1 MNLYH
6 LRYFVTLAHMEHYTR
21 AADLLAITQPSLSHA
36 ISSLESELGVKL
48 FKKNGRN
55 VTLTKYGKSFL
66 TDAEDVLQK
75 LDASVGSLQL
85 AGKGEGHIDIAFL
98 RTLGSDFVP
107 RILRRFLDENQ
118 GKQIDFALHCDKV
131 ITNEILK
138 GIKEQKYDIGFCSKI
153 NDEPLIEF
161 IPVAKQDLVVIVPP
175 DHPFASK
182 SEIHLE
188 ETLEYKQIIY
198 KSGSGLRHIIDHL
211 FDQIGAY
218 PDVSYEIVQYKDTV
232 GCVSDLLA
240 GRVDVV
246 VNDLLNQKILSQE
259 YEGAKIVCDPF
270 THAENAIAVQKG
282 KDDLLAFINECID
295 EYYADGT
302 YDTLWTKWIDASGE
316 GEEAAAA
323 EDAETA
329 E

>member
-1 MNLYH
+1 MKKISLAVFAMMMVAMLAVFAGCSSSSDTNSGTADSGTAQDNSLQNV
-6 LRYFVTLAHMEHYTR
+6 LDKGTLVLGLDDSFPPMGFRDENNNIVGFDIDLAQYI
-21 AADLLAITQPSLSHA
+21 ADK
-36 ISSLESELGVKL
+36 LGVDMEVTDME
-48 FKKNGRN
+48 FQSIVPSIQNGEYDFSIAAMYKTDERCEVVDMSKSYCDSGMILAVKEDSEYADTVKSLADCDGLKVAVKEGATSYN
-55 VTLTKYGKSFL
+55 VAQS
-66 TDAEDVLQK
+66 
-75 LDASVGSLQL
+75 
-85 AGKGEGHIDIAFL
+85 
-98 RTLGSDFVP
+98 
-107 RILRRFLDENQ
+107 FLDEN
-118 GKQIDFALHCDKV
+118 
-131 ITNEILK
+131 
-138 GIKEQKYDIGFCSKI
+138 
-153 NDEPLIEF
+153 
-161 IPVAKQDLVVIVPP
+161 
-175 DHPFASK
+175 
-182 SEIHLE
+182 
-188 ETLEYKQIIY
+188 
-198 KSGSGLRHIIDHL
+198 
-211 FDQIGAY
+211 
-218 PDVSYEIVQYKDTV
+218 PDVSYEIVQHKDTV

>member
-1 MNLYH
+1 
-6 LRYFVTLAHMEHYTR
+6 MEHYTR

-66 TDAEDVLQK
+66 TDAEDILQK

-161 IPVAKQDLVVIVPP
+161 IPVAKQDLVVIVPEVIRLLP
-175 DHPFASK
+175 NRRFIWRRHSSTSRLSISVEAVFDTS
-182 SEIHLE
+182 S
-188 ETLEYKQIIY
+188 IIY
-198 KSGSGLRHIIDHL
+198 SIRSVLIRMFPMRLRKITWL
-211 FDQIGAY
+211 
-218 PDVSYEIVQYKDTV
+218 PVLSPTVSE
-232 GCVSDLLA
+232 LLWH
-240 GRVDVV
+240 R
-246 VNDLLNQKILSQE
+246 IYRS
-259 YEGAKIVCDPF
+259 
-270 THAENAIAVQKG
+270 
-282 KDDLLAFINECID
+282 FIR
-295 EYYADGT
+295 
-302 YDTLWTKWIDASGE
+302 
-316 GEEAAAA
+316 
-323 EDAETA
+323 
-329 E
+329 

>member
-21 AADLLAITQPSLSHA
+21 SADLLAITQPSLSHA

-48 FKKNGRN
+48 FKKTAGMLPLPSMENHFLPMPKRSWKN
-55 VTLTKYGKSFL
+55 WTLPW
-66 TDAEDVLQK
+66 
-75 LDASVGSLQL
+75 GSLQL
-85 AGKGEGHIDIAFL
+85 AGKGEGRIDIAFL

-107 RILRRFLDENQ
+107 RLLRKFLDENQ
-118 GKQIDFALHCDKV
+118 GKQIDFSLHCDKV
-131 ITNEILK
+131 ITDEILK
-138 GIKEQKYDIGFCSKI
+138 GLKEQKYDIGFCSKI

-175 DHPFASK
+175 DHPLASK

-218 PDVSYEIVQYKDTV
+218 PDVSYEIAEDHVVAGFVANGFGIAVAPDIPIIHSLNLKVLPLISPSWQRNFYMATLKDAYHPPV
-232 GCVSDLLA
+232 
-240 GRVDVV
+240 VDVFKQFV
-246 VNDLLNQKILSQE
+246 IEQARNNLDYRTI
-259 YEGAKIVCDPF
+259 
-270 THAENAIAVQKG
+270 
-282 KDDLLAFINECID
+282 
-295 EYYADGT
+295 
-302 YDTLWTKWIDASGE
+302 
-316 GEEAAAA
+316 
-323 EDAETA
+323 
-329 E
+329 

>member
-1 MNLYH
+1 MHHRQLLLACGGYFLLGGNLFMNLYH
-6 LRYFVTLAHMEHYTR
+6 LRYFVTLARMEHYTR

-66 TDAEDVLQK
+66 TDAEDILQK
-75 LDASVGSLQL
+75 LDTSVGNLQL
-85 AGKGEGHIDIAFL
+85 AGKGEGRIDIAFL

-118 GKQIDFALHCDKV
+118 GKQIDFTLHCDKV
-131 ITNEILK
+131 ITDEILK
-138 GIKEQKYDIGFCSKI
+138 GLKEQKYDIGFCSKI

-175 DHPFASK
+175 DHPLASK

-218 PDVSYEIVQYKDTV
+218 PDASYEIAEDHVV
-232 GCVSDLLA
+232 A
-240 GRVDVV
+240 GFVA
-246 VNDLLNQKILSQE
+246 N
-259 YEGAKIVCDPF
+259 GF
-270 THAENAIAVQKG
+270 GIAVAPDISIIHSLNLKVLPLVSPTWQRNFYMATL
-282 KDDLLAFINECID
+282 KDAYHPPVVDIFKQFVIDQTRGDLDYRTI
-295 EYYADGT
+295 
-302 YDTLWTKWIDASGE
+302 
-316 GEEAAAA
+316 
-323 EDAETA
+323 
-329 E
+329 

>member
-66 TDAEDVLQK
+66 TDAEDILQK

-138 GIKEQKYDIGFCSKI
+138 GIKEQKYDIGV
-153 NDEPLIEF
+153 EPMPYSGIPDVKKGWAVVKAADCDNAKLILDTWHCH
-161 IPVAKQDLVVIVPP
+161 VHP
-175 DHPFASK
+175 DHPVLHHRS
-182 SEIHLE
+182 
-188 ETLEYKQIIY
+188 
-198 KSGSGLRHIIDHL
+198 
-211 FDQIGAY
+211 
-218 PDVSYEIVQYKDTV
+218 
-232 GCVSDLLA
+232 
-240 GRVDVV
+240 
-246 VNDLLNQKILSQE
+246 
-259 YEGAKIVCDPF
+259 
-270 THAENAIAVQKG
+270 
-282 KDDLLAFINECID
+282 
-295 EYYADGT
+295 
-302 YDTLWTKWIDASGE
+302 
-316 GEEAAAA
+316 
-323 EDAETA
+323 
-329 E
+329 